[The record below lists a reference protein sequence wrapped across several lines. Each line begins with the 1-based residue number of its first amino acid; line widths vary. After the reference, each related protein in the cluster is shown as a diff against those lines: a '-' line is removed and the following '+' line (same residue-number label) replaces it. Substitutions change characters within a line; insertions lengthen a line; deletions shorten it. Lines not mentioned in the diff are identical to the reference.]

1 MWEQEIRQEGKR
13 EIGELVIKQ
22 IKKGKFNEVQ
32 NNSRQDKGQT
42 LNKRNTLGRIEW
54 QDTGKED

>member
-1 MWEQEIRQEGKR
+1 MRTRNQTRGKER
-13 EIGELVIKQ
+13 NRGVVIKQ

-42 LNKRNTLGRIEW
+42 KHLIRETHWVK
-54 QDTGKED
+54 